1 MTAKHNEFIEDYD
14 KFIHYIL
21 QHVDIA
27 HHNKVNNINTDLK
40 NKWKKIF
47 TKKKEETI
55 DETINNERNRI
66 SILYDKLKNGI
77 YDQQDI
83 NINININ
90 MNMSTLPEVIEKI
103 RSIMK
108 YEKKMKGHLNEIQYL
123 KGSILSRLKT
133 LTITKKSFEKALKN
147 IMSYAHARKLISFY
161 NTCEKY
167 HNLRFTTLPFNKIY
181 SNLHSLEDFMKTELQ
196 FWNPPQQTV

>member
-55 DETINNERNRI
+55 DETINNDRKRI
-66 SILYDKLKNGI
+66 SNLYIKLKESI
-77 YDQQDI
+77 YNQQQVI
-83 NINININ
+83 NNVS
-90 MNMSTLPEVIEKI
+90 MSTLPEVIERI
-103 RSIMK
+103 RSIIE
-108 YEKKMKGHLNEIQYL
+108 YEKKTKSHLNEIQYL
-123 KGSILSRLKT
+123 KGSTLSRLKT

-167 HNLRFTTLPFNKIY
+167 HNLRFTTLPFNKI
-181 SNLHSLEDFMKTELQ
+181 
-196 FWNPPQQTV
+196 